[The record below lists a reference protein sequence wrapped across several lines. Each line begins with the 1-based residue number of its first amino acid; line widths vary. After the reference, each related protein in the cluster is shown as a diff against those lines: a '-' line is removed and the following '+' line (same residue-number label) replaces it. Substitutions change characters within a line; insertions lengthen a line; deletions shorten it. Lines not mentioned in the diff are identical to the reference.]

1 MAHDGVMMSSN
12 ANRKMVALP
21 RGVKIETL
29 YSECPKCGCD
39 LTKLPADFKV
49 LPDTFDELIR
59 MKRRNRTRM
68 EKLVSMAFKKLA
80 LRIKRLG
87 QR

>member
-1 MAHDGVMMSSN
+1 MSSD
-12 ANRKMVALP
+12 ANRKMVILP
-21 RGVKIETL
+21 DGVTFTPV
-29 YSECPKCGCD
+29 YSKCPKCGCD
-39 LTKLPADFKV
+39 LTKLQADLKV

-68 EKLVSMAFKKLA
+68 EKLVSIAFKKLA

>member
-1 MAHDGVMMSSN
+1 MSTN
-12 ANRKMVALP
+12 ANSKMKVLP
-21 RGVKIETL
+21 GGWRIEPL
-29 YSECPKCGCD
+29 HSKCPECGCD
-39 LTKLPADFKV
+39 LTQLPADFKV

-59 MKRRNRTRM
+59 MKRRKRTRM
-68 EKLVSMAFKKLA
+68 EKLVSIAFKKLA

>member
-1 MAHDGVMMSSN
+1 MSKSVD
-12 ANRKMVALP
+12 RKMEALSRAWKFEP
-21 RGVKIETL
+21 L
-29 YSECPKCGCD
+29 YSKCPECGCD
-39 LTKLPADFKV
+39 LRKLPGDFSV

-59 MKRRNRTRM
+59 MKRSNRTRM
-68 EKLVSMAFKKLA
+68 EKLVSIAFKKLA